1 MSFCLSSNLSSL
13 CTLSSIFAR
22 FSTKVI
28 GKFCPPRGEN
38 WTARSNEQSPA
49 RKLKKESYCEVQV
62 IGDRRGKNF
71 TSLQLFASAIFL
83 QIPAPGPK
91 VIGEFTDFTRTVN
104 WHKAFRGIPSEKRWR
119 SYCKVSDGS
128 PGAAIKV
135 PNFYPRSLAAAFL
148 NKRKT
153 PASSDTGVSPTFIE
167 WDYLFFRALHHA
179 ECEVCTRRFIVWAS
193 PHAKCWAF

>member
-1 MSFCLSSNLSSL
+1 M
-13 CTLSSIFAR
+13 
-22 FSTKVI
+22 
-28 GKFCPPRGEN
+28 
-38 WTARSNEQSPA
+38 
-49 RKLKKESYCEVQV
+49 EVQV
-62 IGDRRGKNF
+62 QGPGGINENGVKILPVFSQLPRALNKN
-71 TSLQLFASAIFL
+71 TCTRCKSYW
-83 QIPAPGPK
+83 G
-91 VIGEFTDFTRTVN
+91 VTDLTRTVN
-104 WHKAFRGIPSEKRWR
+104 SSKAFRGIPSEKRWR

-179 ECEVCTRRFIVWAS
+179 ECEVCTRRFIV
-193 PHAKCWAF
+193 